1 MHFLTL
7 VAKNLLRR
15 KLRTILTC
23 CGIAV
28 AILAVVALIGI
39 ASGFER
45 GFVEVFE
52 GRGVDLIVVQGG
64 VTEQLTSSLD
74 QKLAERVK
82 AEPGVKDVAC
92 TLLEVLAFEK
102 ENLVG
107 VMVQG

>member
-28 AILAVVALIGI
+28 AIMAVVALVGI
-39 ASGFER
+39 AKGFER

-52 GRGVDLIVVQGG
+52 GRGVDLIVVEGG
-64 VTEQLTSSLD
+64 ITEQLTSSMD
-74 QKLAERVK
+74 QKLSERIR
-82 AEPGVKDVAC
+82 ALPGVKDLAC
-92 TLLEVLAFEK
+92 MLLEVLAFEK
-102 ENLVG
+102 EKRVG
-107 VMVQG
+107 GMVQ